1 MFRHSINSFGFKIH
15 RFNNEVIIL
24 VVDFL
29 NFHPLSSLKYILRV
43 KKNIDFWG
51 KELSQLENTQTV
63 VLQQED
69 GKKIYLDLNVSTDT
83 TAIESD
89 VC

>member
-1 MFRHSINSFGFKIH
+1 MYCKGSQFITLKFQSNGTRFQLFRHSINSFGFKIH

-43 KKNIDFWG
+43 KKKYRFLG
-51 KELSQLENTQTV
+51 E
-63 VLQQED
+63 
-69 GKKIYLDLNVSTDT
+69 G
-83 TAIESD
+83 IESIRKYAD
-89 VC
+89 CGFTAGGW